1 MGLIGQPFP
10 YMMES
15 SMSVHSFWRCA
26 GSAGVRPPAKAE
38 RTLHGRHSRLLSGQ
52 ASISAKGGRG
62 LLGAGSEACPG
73 TVPAGRVTEDHA
85 LKSLQL
91 ENLRNAVTALDD
103 QERKLVYLRYN
114 DELSMEEIGR
124 ALGVS
129 KMAVS
134 KRLKKLH
141 QKLRVSVS

>member
-1 MGLIGQPFP
+1 MDDTVVCYQGKPV
-10 YMMES
+10 
-15 SMSVHSFWRCA
+15 SVPKEVADFLAQDRRRAQAQSRRDRRHLSRSRF
-26 GSAGVRPPAKAE
+26 E
-38 RTLHGRHSRLLSGQ
+38 R
-52 ASISAKGGRG
+52 ASPRR
-62 LLGAGSEACPG
+62 
-73 TVPAGRVTEDHA
+73 VPAGRVTEDHA

-114 DELSMEEIGR
+114 GELYMEEIGR
-124 ALGVS
+124 TLGVS

-141 QKLRVSVS
+141 QKLRASVA